1 MHQYTA
7 DLANRVVRDAPGV
20 AVHLVT
26 TSNYPADRYVPEV
39 QVHTPL
45 TSHNTGL
52 ALSSLRLGRLRAVWQ
67 CIREIEPDLVH
78 FTGPHLWNVALLHR
92 LRQAGIPT
100 IHTLHDLDPH
110 QGARGGGLL
119 HAWNGLVLRL
129 ADSILVHGRTYA
141 QRLYRARAKV
151 VYTPLLHLFVSHEL
165 DQTLGQQAAAVNP
178 GEPFILFF
186 GRLEKYKGVNDL
198 LTAYAQ
204 LRGVFTANGQPE
216 AVIPRLVLAGPGRLH
231 DLWVGSLPPGVEVRN
246 RLVGDAEAVDL
257 FRRCSLVALPYVD
270 GTQSA
275 LIPAAYYFGKPVVVT
290 RVGALAEYVE
300 EARTGLVVEPGH
312 PASLTRALYA
322 ALSDPDRLAQM
333 GLAGRAWYEQQRE
346 QETRQLWQLY
356 RWSSADRQRSAAR
369 GEWQIARGK

>member
-52 ALSSLRLGRLRAVWQ
+52 TLSSLRLGRLRAVWQ

-110 QGARGGGLL
+110 KGARGGGLL

-141 QRLYRARAKV
+141 QRLYRARAQV

>member
-7 DLANRVVRDAPGV
+7 DLANRAANAGLDV

-26 TSNYPADRYVPEV
+26 TSNYPADRYAPVV
-39 QVHTPL
+39 QAHTPL

-52 ALSSLRLGRLRAVWQ
+52 ALSSLRLSRLRAVWQ

-119 HAWNGLVLRL
+119 HVWNGLVLRL
-129 ADSILVHGRTYA
+129 ADYILVHGRTYE
-141 QRLYRARAKV
+141 QRLYRARAQV

-178 GEPFILFF
+178 GDPFILFF
-186 GRLEKYKGVNDL
+186 GRLEKYKGVDDL

-204 LRGVFTANGQPE
+204 LRGIFTANGQPD
-216 AVIPRLVLAGPGRLH
+216 ALIPRLVLAGPGRLH
-231 DLWVGSLPPGVEVRN
+231 DLWAGSLPPGVEVRN

-312 PASLTRALYA
+312 PASLTRALYT

-333 GLAGRAWYEQQRE
+333 GQAGRAWYEQQRE

-356 RWSSADRQRSAAR
+356 RRPATGGQSLAAR
-369 GEWQIARGK
+369 GEWQMASGE